1 MFIIRRV
8 KNRKNR
14 KITFGRKHS
23 AQTFIGEL
31 YRVVLLGQ
39 DEPKKKGSSCM
50 TVGIRSRHNLI

>member
-14 KITFGRKHS
+14 KITFVRKHPS
-23 AQTFIGEL
+23 SQTFIGEL

-39 DEPKKKGSSCM
+39 DEPKKKG
-50 TVGIRSRHNLI
+50 VQK